1 MATATI
7 NYTGPTTIT
16 LSSAS
21 LGTSSTFVAGQEST
35 EVDNTTNKYID
46 ALLEGFETVGTTPTV
61 DTEIRVYV
69 WGSHTSLGTTA
80 RDVLDGTDSAETI
93 TSEGVRDG
101 FMKRVAT
108 MRVDSTT
115 TDRKYQYGPISV
127 RDIFG
132 EVPQYWGVFVTHN
145 TGVNLNSTPGN
156 HEHKYTGIKYDSA

>member
-21 LGTSSTFVAGQEST
+21 LGTSSTFVAGREST
-35 EVDNTTNKYID
+35 EIDNTTTKYID
-46 ALLEGFETVGTTPTV
+46 APLEGFETVGTTPTA

-69 WGSHTSLGTTA
+69 WGSHTSLGTTT

-108 MRVDSTT
+108 MRVDATT
-115 TDRKYQYGPISV
+115 TDRKYQYGPISI
-127 RDIFG
+127 RDVFG
-132 EVPQYWGVFVTHN
+132 EMPQYWGVFVTHN
-145 TGVNLNSTPGN
+145 TGVNLNSTAGN